1 MHDVILL
8 PGLACD
14 ATLWRDQVPVL
25 CARHRVAVTDVHARF
40 DTLPEMAAALL
51 AEHAGELVLCG
62 TSMGGMVALE
72 AARQAPQ
79 RVKALAMLGT
89 SARADTPELLA
100 LRREAIGRF
109 EAGEAEVVIRAN
121 VMFAFHPRAQADA
134 GLVATYLGIVL
145 RGGSDALIRQNRA
158 IMARADL
165 RPMLGSISCPT
176 LVVCGDGDL
185 LTPPEH
191 SRELA
196 AGIPGARLEMLPEC
210 GHLLTL
216 EQPARVNTLLL
227 DWLAELA

>member
-25 CARHRVAVTDVHARF
+25 SVRHRVAVTDVHGRF

-72 AARQAPQ
+72 AVRQAPQ
-79 RVKALAMLGT
+79 RIKALALLGT

-100 LRREAIGRF
+100 LRRQAIDRF
-109 EAGEAEVVIRAN
+109 ETGEAEAVIRAN

-134 GLVATYLGIVL
+134 ELVATYVDIVL
-145 RGGSDALIRQNRA
+145 RGGAQALIRQNRA

-165 RPMLGSISCPT
+165 LPTLPSIRCPA
-176 LVVCGDGDL
+176 LVVCGDGDV

-196 AGIPGARLEMLPEC
+196 QGIPGARLEVLAEC

-216 EQPARVNTLLL
+216 EQPARINTLLL
-227 DWLAELA
+227 DWLDQLG